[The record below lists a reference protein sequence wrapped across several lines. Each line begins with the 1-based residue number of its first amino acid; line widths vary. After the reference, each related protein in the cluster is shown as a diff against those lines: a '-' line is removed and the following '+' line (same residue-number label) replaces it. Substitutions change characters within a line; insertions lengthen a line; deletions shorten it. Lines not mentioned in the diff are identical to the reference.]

1 MKIKLFKDHKLK
13 NTFEAYKRNIERKK
27 VNLNIDAKISKS

>member
-13 NTFEAYKRNIERKK
+13 NTFEAYKRNMERTK
-27 VNLNIDAKISKS
+27 VHLNIDAKISKS